1 MKKSNLYKAVFFT
14 SALMSIL
21 TLTGC
26 PNPAN
31 IPAGPTTVTVEESTN
46 EQNIVVDQ
54 QYDLSAKT
62 GKRAFLVV
70 LNKNNEQKQAF
81 IPVSNSSVN
90 DARSLTPSSA
100 EEIPEIVSTQNTE
113 QYTHIPFIPPEIDQV
128 LTPAS
133 QNDSRSL
140 LADTDTTTPV
150 TYTLGDTKTF
160 YGATTS
166 NTTSDYAA
174 DSVLKVI
181 GNHCYVWYKA
191 KSGITVTDTQLQ
203 TLANTFD
210 AIYEKETYIFGND
223 YMLDSE
229 KPRYWANNIINI
241 SSEQKIHII
250 VYDLY
255 DDYTSGQD
263 SGTFGYFWSLDMN
276 KNDASDTLKSNKCEC
291 LHIDSHFLEIATSKV
306 YSTVGHEFQHL
317 LHFVNKTVKVGL
329 YQASDGYYYWK
340 NESSTWFNEMLSM
353 VCEDLM
359 LTQLGLPVSAG
370 PQSRLNQFNQAG
382 CHSTGFG
389 TWQSGNNVYNSYANA
404 YAFGAFLLRNFEIDY
419 IKTLAQ
425 NTYVDEEAV
434 TQALVS
440 SGASLQSF
448 DAALEKFYNVILNPS
463 DSSTYSLNHSVTKT
477 YNVGG
482 TTGSVTF
489 TCAAIDLSTYP
500 TVSASNITAE
510 NAVYYYGASS
520 GSDYY
525 GPMILNSNYR
535 YNNIGAYGIYVIH
548 KGIVGTDLNTS
559 YKLESSDTGSDNG
572 VTYKLIFK
580 D

>member
-1 MKKSNLYKAVFFT
+1 MKKSNLYRAVFFT

-31 IPAGPTTVTVEESTN
+31 IPTTIPDPN
-46 EQNIVVDQ
+46 ELNITVDQ

-70 LNKNNEQKQAF
+70 LNKNKEQKQAF
-81 IPVSNSSVN
+81 IPSSNSSVN
-90 DARSLTPSSA
+90 DARSLTPSTA
-100 EEIPEIVSTQNTE
+100 EEIPEIVSTQNSE

-140 LADTDTTTPV
+140 LADTDTTTTT

-166 NTTSDYAA
+166 NTTSAYAA

-191 KSGITVTDTQLQ
+191 KAGITVTDTQLQ

-229 KPRYWANNIINI
+229 RPTLPNYVAGNIIDI

-276 KNDASDTLKSNKCEC
+276 KQDYAGSLNSNECEC
-291 LHIDSHFLEIATSKV
+291 LHIDSHFLEIAENKV
-306 YSTVGHEFQHL
+306 YSTIGHEFQHL

-329 YQASDGYYYWK
+329 YQAEDGWHWQ
-340 NESSTWFNEMLSM
+340 NQSSTWFNEMLSM

-359 LTQLGLPVSAG
+359 LTQLGLNVSAG
-370 PQSRLNQFNQAG
+370 PQSRLNQFNQTG
-382 CHSTGFG
+382 CHNTGFG
-389 TWQSGNNVYNSYANA
+389 TWQSGNDVFCSYANA
-404 YAFGAFLLRNFEIDY
+404 YAFGAFLLRNFGIDY

-425 NTYVDEEAV
+425 NKYVDEEAV

-440 SGASLQSF
+440 SGAYLQSF

-463 DSSTYSLNHSVTKT
+463 DTSTYSLNHSVSKT

-489 TCAAIDLSTYP
+489 TCDAIDLSTYL
-500 TVSASNITAE
+500 TISASNMTE
-510 NAVYYYGASS
+510 NYAVQYYGASA
-520 GSDYY
+520 GSAYY

-535 YNNIGAYGIYVIH
+535 YNTIGAYGIYVIH

>member
-21 TLTGC
+21 ALTGC

-46 EQNIVVDQ
+46 ELNITVDQ
-54 QYDLSAKT
+54 QYDLSAKS

-70 LNKNNEQKQAF
+70 LNKNKEQKQAF
-81 IPVSNSSVN
+81 TSSSNSSVN
-90 DARSLTPSSA
+90 DARSLTPSTA

-140 LADTDTTTPV
+140 LADTDTTTTT

-166 NTTSDYAA
+166 STTSAYAA

-181 GNHCYVWYKA
+181 GTHCYVWYKA

-203 TLANTFD
+203 NLADTFD

-223 YMLDSE
+223 YMLNSE
-229 KPRYWANNIINI
+229 KPRYWASNIIDI

-255 DDYTSGQD
+255 DDYTSGQN

-276 KNDASDTLKSNKCEC
+276 KQTSVGSLNSNECEC
-291 LHIDSHFLEIATSKV
+291 LHIDSHFLETAESKV

-329 YQASDGYYYWK
+329 YQATDGYYYWK
-340 NESSTWFNEMLSM
+340 NSSSNWFNEMLSM

-359 LTQLGLPVSAG
+359 LTQLGLQVSAG

-382 CHSTGFG
+382 CHYTGFG
-389 TWQSGNNVYNSYANA
+389 TWQTGDNVYKSYANA
-404 YAFGAFLLRNFEIDY
+404 YAFGAFLLRNFGIDF

-425 NTYVDEEAV
+425 NTYVDETAI
-434 TQALVS
+434 TNALVA

-463 DSSTYSLNHSVTKT
+463 DTSTYSLNHTVTKT
-477 YNVGG
+477 YNISG

-489 TCAAIDLSTYP
+489 TCAAIDLSSYL
-500 TVSASNITAE
+500 TVSASNMTESIA
-510 NAVYYYGASS
+510 AYYYGASA
-520 GSDYY
+520 GSAYY

-535 YNNIGAYGIYVIH
+535 YNTIGAYGIYVIH